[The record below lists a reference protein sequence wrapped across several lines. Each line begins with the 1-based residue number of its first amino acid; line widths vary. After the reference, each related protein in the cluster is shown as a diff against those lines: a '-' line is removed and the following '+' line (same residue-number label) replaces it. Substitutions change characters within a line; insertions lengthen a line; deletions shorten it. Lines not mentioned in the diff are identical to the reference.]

1 MEDIKSR
8 GYFCNY
14 TEETVIISQRKR
26 WQKGEKMAEKTEE
39 IDRWEERKWRDE
51 SWYEN
56 DTDWGMERFDLKEK
70 KTEKCRL

>member
-1 MEDIKSR
+1 
-8 GYFCNY
+8 
-14 TEETVIISQRKR
+14 
-26 WQKGEKMAEKTEE
+26 MAEKTEE